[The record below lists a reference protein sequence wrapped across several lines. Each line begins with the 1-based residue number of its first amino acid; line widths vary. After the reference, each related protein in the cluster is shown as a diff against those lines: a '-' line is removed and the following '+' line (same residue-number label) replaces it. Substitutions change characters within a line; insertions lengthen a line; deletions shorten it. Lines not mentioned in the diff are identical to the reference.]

1 MNNVNNEIKER
12 KAAIIGAGHV
22 GSHVGYALASQGL
35 VENIVYIDIDKEK
48 AFSQALDILDS
59 VVYLPHRITV
69 KSGDYSDIDD
79 ADIIVVCA
87 GPLPKMSQT
96 RMDTLGDTI
105 AVMKDIVSNI
115 KKTKFS
121 GIIINISNPADVIT
135 HYIQNKL
142 NYDKKRIISTS
153 TTLDSARLR
162 RVLSEEL
169 NIDQKSIYG
178 YSLGEHG
185 ESQMTAWSTVTIAGK
200 PLLELM
206 KEKPEKYGKLDLN
219 DIAMKGRR
227 AGWDILGGKG
237 STEFG
242 IGSSLAEVVRAI
254 ICNEHRVLPVSVY
267 LNGEYGQKDV
277 YASVPAVL
285 GKDGV
290 EEIIELNMTNEE
302 KKLFD
307 NSCEVMRKNYKLAL
321 SM

>member
-1 MNNVNNEIKER
+1 MNSIKTR
-12 KAAIIGAGHV
+12 KIAIIGAGHV
-22 GSHVGYALASQGL
+22 GSHAGYSLASQGL
-35 VENIVYIDIDKEK
+35 VENIVYIDIDKKK
-48 AFSQALDILDS
+48 AFSQALDIFDS
-59 VVYLPHRITV
+59 IVYLPHRIIV
-69 KSGDYSDIDD
+69 KDGDYSDIDD
-79 ADIIVVCA
+79 ADIMVICA
-87 GPLPKMSQT
+87 GPLPNMSQT
-96 RMDTLGDTI
+96 RMDTLGDTV
-105 AVMKDIVSNI
+105 AVMKNIISNI
-115 KKTKFS
+115 KKTKFT

-135 HYIQNKL
+135 HYIQNQL
-142 NYDKKRIISTS
+142 NYDYKKIISTS

-162 RVLSEEL
+162 RAISEEI
-169 NIDQKSIYG
+169 NIDQKSIYA

-185 ESQMTAWSTVTIAGK
+185 ESQMVAWSTVTIAGK
-200 PLLELM
+200 PLFELI

-219 DIAMKGRR
+219 KIAEKGKKG
-227 AGWDILGGKG
+227 GWEVLGGKG

-242 IGSSLAEVVRAI
+242 IGASLSEVVKAI

-290 EEIIELNMTNEE
+290 EEIIELNMTEEE

-307 NSCEVMRKNYKLAL
+307 NSCKIMSENYKLAL

>member
-1 MNNVNNEIKER
+1 MNNIKTR
-12 KAAIIGAGHV
+12 KIAIIGAGHV
-22 GSHVGYALASQGL
+22 GSHAGYSLASQGL
-35 VENIVYIDIDKEK
+35 VENIVYIDIDKKK
-48 AFSQALDILDS
+48 AFSQALDIFDS
-59 VVYLPHRITV
+59 IVYLPHRIIV
-69 KSGDYSDIDD
+69 KDGDYSDIDD
-79 ADIIVVCA
+79 ADIMVICA
-87 GPLPKMSQT
+87 GPLPNMSQT
-96 RMDTLGDTI
+96 RMDTLGDTV
-105 AVMKDIVSNI
+105 AVMKDIISNI
-115 KKTKFS
+115 KKTKFA

-135 HYIQNKL
+135 HYIQNQL
-142 NYDKKRIISTS
+142 NYDYKKIISTS

-162 RVLSEEL
+162 RAISEEI
-169 NIDQKSIYG
+169 NIDQKSIYA

-185 ESQMTAWSTVTIAGK
+185 ESQMVAWSTVTIAGK
-200 PLLELM
+200 PLFELI

-219 DIAMKGRR
+219 KIAEKGKKG
-227 AGWDILGGKG
+227 GWEVLGGKG

-242 IGSSLAEVVRAI
+242 IGASLSEVVKAI

-290 EEIIELNMTNEE
+290 EEIIELNMTEEE

-307 NSCEVMRKNYKLAL
+307 NSCKIMSENYKLAL

>member
-1 MNNVNNEIKER
+1 MNNIKTR
-12 KAAIIGAGHV
+12 KIAIIGAGHV
-22 GSHVGYALASQGL
+22 GSHAGYSLASQGL
-35 VENIVYIDIDKEK
+35 AENIVYIDIDKKK
-48 AFSQALDILDS
+48 AFSQALDIFDS
-59 VVYLPHRITV
+59 IVYLPHRIIV
-69 KSGDYSDIDD
+69 KDGDYSDIDD
-79 ADIIVVCA
+79 ADIMVICA
-87 GPLPKMSQT
+87 GPLPNMSQT
-96 RMDTLGDTI
+96 RMDTLGDTV
-105 AVMKDIVSNI
+105 AVMKDIISNI
-115 KKTKFS
+115 KKTKFA

-135 HYIQNKL
+135 HYIQNQL
-142 NYDKKRIISTS
+142 NYDYKKIISTS

-162 RVLSEEL
+162 RAISEEI
-169 NIDQKSIYG
+169 NIDQKSIYA

-185 ESQMTAWSTVTIAGK
+185 ESQMVAWSTVTIAGK
-200 PLLELM
+200 PLFELI

-219 DIAMKGRR
+219 KIAKKGKKG
-227 AGWDILGGKG
+227 GWEVLGGKG

-242 IGSSLAEVVRAI
+242 IGASLSEVVKAI

-290 EEIIELNMTNEE
+290 EEIIELNMTEEE

-307 NSCEVMRKNYKLAL
+307 NSCKIMGENYKLAL

>member
-1 MNNVNNEIKER
+1 MNNIKTR
-12 KAAIIGAGHV
+12 KIAIIGAGHV
-22 GSHVGYALASQGL
+22 GSHAGYSLASQGL
-35 VENIVYIDIDKEK
+35 VENIVYIDIDKKK
-48 AFSQALDILDS
+48 AFSQALDIFDS
-59 VVYLPHRITV
+59 IVYLPHRIIV
-69 KSGDYSDIDD
+69 KDGDYSDIDD
-79 ADIIVVCA
+79 ADIIVICA
-87 GPLPKMSQT
+87 GPLPNMSQT
-96 RMDTLGDTI
+96 RMDTLGDTV
-105 AVMKDIVSNI
+105 AVMKDIISNI
-115 KKTKFS
+115 KKTKFA

-135 HYIQNKL
+135 HYIQNQL
-142 NYDKKRIISTS
+142 NYDYKKIISTS

-162 RVLSEEL
+162 RAISEEI
-169 NIDQKSIYG
+169 NIDQKSIYA

-185 ESQMTAWSTVTIAGK
+185 ESQMVAWSTVTIAGK
-200 PLLELM
+200 PLLELI

-219 DIAMKGRR
+219 KIAEKGKKG
-227 AGWDILGGKG
+227 GWEVLGGKG

-242 IGSSLAEVVRAI
+242 IGTSLSEVVKAI

-290 EEIIELNMTNEE
+290 EEIIELNMTEEE

-307 NSCEVMRKNYKLAL
+307 SSCKIMSENYKLAL

>member
-1 MNNVNNEIKER
+1 MNSIKTR
-12 KAAIIGAGHV
+12 KIAIIGAGHV
-22 GSHVGYALASQGL
+22 GSHAGYSLASQGL
-35 VENIVYIDIDKEK
+35 VENIIYIDIDKKK
-48 AFSQALDILDS
+48 ALSQALDIFDS
-59 VVYLPHRITV
+59 IVYLPHRIIV
-69 KSGDYSDIDD
+69 KDGDYSDIDD
-79 ADIIVVCA
+79 ADIIVICA
-87 GPLPKMSQT
+87 GPLPNMSQT
-96 RMDTLGDTI
+96 RMDTLGDTV
-105 AVMKDIVSNI
+105 AVMKDIISNI
-115 KKTKFS
+115 KKTKFA

-135 HYIQNKL
+135 HYIQNQL
-142 NYDKKRIISTS
+142 NYDYKKIISTS

-162 RVLSEEL
+162 RAISEEI
-169 NIDQKSIYG
+169 NIDQKSIYA

-185 ESQMTAWSTVTIAGK
+185 ESQMVAWSTVTIAGK
-200 PLLELM
+200 PLLELI

-219 DIAMKGRR
+219 KIAEKGKKG
-227 AGWDILGGKG
+227 GWEVLGGKG

-242 IGSSLAEVVRAI
+242 IGASLSEVVKAI

-290 EEIIELNMTNEE
+290 EEIIELNMTEEE

-307 NSCEVMRKNYKLAL
+307 NSCKIMGENYKLAL

>member
-1 MNNVNNEIKER
+1 MNSIKTR
-12 KAAIIGAGHV
+12 KIAIIGAGHV
-22 GSHVGYALASQGL
+22 GSHAGYSLASQGL
-35 VENIVYIDIDKEK
+35 AENIIYIDIDKKK
-48 AFSQALDILDS
+48 AFSQALDIFDS
-59 VVYLPHRITV
+59 IVYLPHRIIV
-69 KSGDYSDIDD
+69 KDGDYSDIDD
-79 ADIIVVCA
+79 ADIMVICA
-87 GPLPKMSQT
+87 GPLPNMYQT
-96 RMDTLGDTI
+96 RMDTLGDTV
-105 AVMKDIVSNI
+105 AVMKDIISNI
-115 KKTKFS
+115 KKTKFA

-135 HYIQNKL
+135 HYIQNQL
-142 NYDKKRIISTS
+142 NYDYKKIISTS

-162 RVLSEEL
+162 RAISEEI
-169 NIDQKSIYG
+169 NIDQKSIYA

-185 ESQMTAWSTVTIAGK
+185 ESQMVAWSTVTIAGK
-200 PLLELM
+200 PLLELI

-219 DIAMKGRR
+219 KIAEKGKKG
-227 AGWDILGGKG
+227 GWEVLGGKG

-242 IGSSLAEVVRAI
+242 IGTSLSEVVKAI

-290 EEIIELNMTNEE
+290 EEIIELNMTEEE

-307 NSCEVMRKNYKLAL
+307 NSCKIMGENYKLAL

>member
-1 MNNVNNEIKER
+1 MNSIKTR
-12 KAAIIGAGHV
+12 KIAIIGAGHV
-22 GSHVGYALASQGL
+22 GSHAGYSLASQGL
-35 VENIVYIDIDKEK
+35 VENIVYIDIDKKK
-48 AFSQALDILDS
+48 AFSQALDIFDS
-59 VVYLPHRITV
+59 IVYLPHRIIV
-69 KSGDYSDIDD
+69 KDGDYSDIDD
-79 ADIIVVCA
+79 ADIMVICA
-87 GPLPKMSQT
+87 GPLPNPNMSQT
-96 RMDTLGDTI
+96 RMDTLGDTV
-105 AVMKDIVSNI
+105 AVMKDIISNI
-115 KKTKFS
+115 KKTKFA

-135 HYIQNKL
+135 HYIQNQL
-142 NYDKKRIISTS
+142 NYDYKRIISTS

-162 RVLSEEL
+162 RAISEEI
-169 NIDQKSIYG
+169 NIDQKSIYA

-185 ESQMTAWSTVTIAGK
+185 ESQMVAWSTVTIAGK
-200 PLLELM
+200 PLFELI

-219 DIAMKGRR
+219 KIAEKGKKG
-227 AGWDILGGKG
+227 GWEVLGGKG

-242 IGSSLAEVVRAI
+242 IGASLSEVVKAI

-290 EEIIELNMTNEE
+290 EEIIELNMTEEE

-307 NSCEVMRKNYKLAL
+307 NSCKIMGENYKLAL

>member
-1 MNNVNNEIKER
+1 MNNIKTR
-12 KAAIIGAGHV
+12 KIAIIGAGHV
-22 GSHVGYALASQGL
+22 GSHAGYSLASQGL
-35 VENIVYIDIDKEK
+35 VENIVYIDIDKKK
-48 AFSQALDILDS
+48 AFSQALDIFDS
-59 VVYLPHRITV
+59 IVYLPHRIIV
-69 KSGDYSDIDD
+69 KDGDYSDIDD
-79 ADIIVVCA
+79 ADIMVICA
-87 GPLPKMSQT
+87 GPLPNMSQT
-96 RMDTLGDTI
+96 RMDTLGDTV
-105 AVMKDIVSNI
+105 AVMKDIISNI
-115 KKTKFS
+115 KKTKFA

-135 HYIQNKL
+135 HYIQNQL
-142 NYDKKRIISTS
+142 NYDYKRIISTS

-162 RVLSEEL
+162 RAISEEI
-169 NIDQKSIYG
+169 NIDQKSIYA

-185 ESQMTAWSTVTIAGK
+185 ESQMVAWSTVTIAGK
-200 PLLELM
+200 PLFELI

-219 DIAMKGRR
+219 KIAEKGKKG
-227 AGWDILGGKG
+227 GWEVLGGKG

-242 IGSSLAEVVRAI
+242 IGASLSEVVKAI

-290 EEIIELNMTNEE
+290 EEIIELNMTEEE

-307 NSCEVMRKNYKLAL
+307 NSCKIMGENYKLAL

>member
-1 MNNVNNEIKER
+1 MNNIKTR
-12 KAAIIGAGHV
+12 KIAIIGAWHV
-22 GSHVGYALASQGL
+22 GSHAGYSLASQGL
-35 VENIVYIDIDKEK
+35 VENIVYIDIDKKK
-48 AFSQALDILDS
+48 AFSQALDIFDS
-59 VVYLPHRITV
+59 IVYLPHRIIV
-69 KSGDYSDIDD
+69 KDGDYSDIDD
-79 ADIIVVCA
+79 ADIMVICA
-87 GPLPKMSQT
+87 GPLPNMSQT
-96 RMDTLGDTI
+96 RMDTLGDTV
-105 AVMKDIVSNI
+105 AVMKDIISNI
-115 KKTKFS
+115 KETKFT

-135 HYIQNKL
+135 HYIQNQL
-142 NYDKKRIISTS
+142 NYDYKKIISTS

-162 RVLSEEL
+162 RAISEEI
-169 NIDQKSIYG
+169 NIDQKSIYA

-185 ESQMTAWSTVTIAGK
+185 ESQMVAWSTVTIAGK
-200 PLLELM
+200 PLLELI

-219 DIAMKGRR
+219 KIAEKGKKG
-227 AGWDILGGKG
+227 GWEVLGGKG

-242 IGSSLAEVVRAI
+242 IGASLSEVVKAI

-290 EEIIELNMTNEE
+290 EEIIELNMTEEE

-307 NSCEVMRKNYKLAL
+307 NSCKIMSENYKLAL

>member
-1 MNNVNNEIKER
+1 MNNIKTR
-12 KAAIIGAGHV
+12 KIAIIGAGHV
-22 GSHVGYALASQGL
+22 GSHAGYSLASQGL
-35 VENIVYIDIDKEK
+35 VENIVYIDIDKKK
-48 AFSQALDILDS
+48 AFSQALDIFDS
-59 VVYLPHRITV
+59 IVYLSHRIIV
-69 KSGDYSDIDD
+69 KDGDYSDIDD
-79 ADIIVVCA
+79 ADIMVICA
-87 GPLPKMSQT
+87 GPLPNMSQT
-96 RMDTLGDTI
+96 RMDTLGDTV
-105 AVMKDIVSNI
+105 AVMKDIISNI
-115 KKTKFS
+115 KKTKFA

-135 HYIQNKL
+135 HYIQNQL
-142 NYDKKRIISTS
+142 NYDYKKIISTS

-162 RVLSEEL
+162 RAISEEI
-169 NIDQKSIYG
+169 NIDQKSIYA

-185 ESQMTAWSTVTIAGK
+185 ESQMVAWSTVTIAGK
-200 PLLELM
+200 PLFELI

-219 DIAMKGRR
+219 KIAEKGKKG
-227 AGWDILGGKG
+227 GWEVLGGKG

-242 IGSSLAEVVRAI
+242 IGASLSEVVKAI

-290 EEIIELNMTNEE
+290 EEIIELNMTEEE

-307 NSCEVMRKNYKLAL
+307 NSCKIMSKNYKLAL

>member
-1 MNNVNNEIKER
+1 MNNIKTR
-12 KAAIIGAGHV
+12 KIAIIGAGHV
-22 GSHVGYALASQGL
+22 GSHAGYSLASQGL
-35 VENIVYIDIDKEK
+35 VENIIYIDIDKKK
-48 AFSQALDILDS
+48 AFSQALDIFDS
-59 VVYLPHRITV
+59 IVYLPHRIIV
-69 KSGDYSDIDD
+69 KDGDYSDIDD
-79 ADIIVVCA
+79 ADIMVICA
-87 GPLPKMSQT
+87 GPLPNMSQT
-96 RMDTLGDTI
+96 RMDTLGDTV
-105 AVMKDIVSNI
+105 AVMKDIISNI

-135 HYIQNKL
+135 HYIQNQL
-142 NYDKKRIISTS
+142 NYDYKKIISTS

-162 RVLSEEL
+162 RAISEEI
-169 NIDQKSIYG
+169 NIDQKSIYA

-185 ESQMTAWSTVTIAGK
+185 ESQMVAWSTVTIAGK
-200 PLLELM
+200 PLLELI

-219 DIAMKGRR
+219 KIAEKGKKG
-227 AGWDILGGKG
+227 GWEVLGGKG

-242 IGSSLAEVVRAI
+242 IGASLSEVVKAI

-290 EEIIELNMTNEE
+290 EEIIELNMTEEE

-307 NSCEVMRKNYKLAL
+307 NSCKIMSENYKLAL

>member
-1 MNNVNNEIKER
+1 MNSIKTR
-12 KAAIIGAGHV
+12 KIAIIGAGHV
-22 GSHVGYALASQGL
+22 GSHAGYSLASQGL
-35 VENIVYIDIDKEK
+35 VENIVYIDIDKKK
-48 AFSQALDILDS
+48 AFSQALDIFDS
-59 VVYLPHRITV
+59 IVYLPHRIIV
-69 KSGDYSDIDD
+69 KDGDYSDIEDV
-79 ADIIVVCA
+79 DIMVICA
-87 GPLPKMSQT
+87 GPLPNMSQT
-96 RMDTLGDTI
+96 RMDTLGDTV
-105 AVMKDIVSNI
+105 AVMKDIISNI
-115 KKTKFS
+115 KKTKFA

-135 HYIQNKL
+135 HYIQNQL
-142 NYDKKRIISTS
+142 NYDYKKIISTS

-162 RVLSEEL
+162 RAISEEI
-169 NIDQKSIYG
+169 NIDQKSIYA

-185 ESQMTAWSTVTIAGK
+185 ESQMVAWSTVSIAGK

-219 DIAMKGRR
+219 KIAEKGKKG
-227 AGWDILGGKG
+227 GWEVLGGKG

-242 IGSSLAEVVRAI
+242 IGASLSEVVKAI

-290 EEIIELNMTNEE
+290 EEIIELNMTEEE

-307 NSCEVMRKNYKLAL
+307 NSCKIMSKNYKLAL
-321 SM
+321 GM

>member
-1 MNNVNNEIKER
+1 MNNIKTR
-12 KAAIIGAGHV
+12 KIAIIGAGHV
-22 GSHVGYALASQGL
+22 GSHAGYSLASQGL
-35 VENIVYIDIDKEK
+35 VENIVYIDIDKKK
-48 AFSQALDILDS
+48 AFSQALDIFDS
-59 VVYLPHRITV
+59 IVYLPHRIIV
-69 KSGDYSDIDD
+69 KDGDYSDIDD
-79 ADIIVVCA
+79 ADIMVICA
-87 GPLPKMSQT
+87 GPLPNMSQT
-96 RMDTLGDTI
+96 RMDTLGDTV
-105 AVMKDIVSNI
+105 AVMKDIISNI
-115 KKTKFS
+115 KKTKFA

-135 HYIQNKL
+135 HYIQNQL
-142 NYDKKRIISTS
+142 NYDYKKIISTS

-162 RVLSEEL
+162 RAISEEI
-169 NIDQKSIYG
+169 NIDQKSIYA

-185 ESQMTAWSTVTIAGK
+185 ESQMVAWSTVTIAGK
-200 PLLELM
+200 PLFELI

-219 DIAMKGRR
+219 KIAEKGKKG
-227 AGWDILGGKG
+227 GWEVLGGKG

-242 IGSSLAEVVRAI
+242 IGTSLSEVVKAI

-290 EEIIELNMTNEE
+290 EEIIELNMTEEE

-307 NSCEVMRKNYKLAL
+307 NSCKIMSENYKLAL

>member
-1 MNNVNNEIKER
+1 MNNIKTR
-12 KAAIIGAGHV
+12 KIAIIGAGHV
-22 GSHVGYALASQGL
+22 GSHAGYSLASQGL
-35 VENIVYIDIDKEK
+35 VENIVYIDIDKKK
-48 AFSQALDILDS
+48 AFSQALDIFDS
-59 VVYLPHRITV
+59 IVYLPHRIIV
-69 KSGDYSDIDD
+69 KDGDYSDIDD
-79 ADIIVVCA
+79 ADIMVICA
-87 GPLPKMSQT
+87 GPLPNMSQT
-96 RMDTLGDTI
+96 RMDTLGDTV
-105 AVMKDIVSNI
+105 AVMKDIISNI
-115 KKTKFS
+115 KKTKFA

-135 HYIQNKL
+135 HYIQNQL
-142 NYDKKRIISTS
+142 NYDYKKIISTS

-162 RVLSEEL
+162 RAISEEI
-169 NIDQKSIYG
+169 NIDQKSIYA

-185 ESQMTAWSTVTIAGK
+185 ESQMVAWSTVTIAGK
-200 PLLELM
+200 PLFELI

-219 DIAMKGRR
+219 KIAEKGKKG
-227 AGWDILGGKG
+227 GWEVLGGKG

-242 IGSSLAEVVRAI
+242 IGASLSEVVKAI

-290 EEIIELNMTNEE
+290 EEIIELNMTEEE

-307 NSCEVMRKNYKLAL
+307 NSCKIMGENYKLAL